1 MFIFVFFFFS
11 SRRRHTR
18 CALVTGV
25 QTCALP
31 IHKEIDVRDSLDEAW
46 LAFEA
51 EADRHGL
58 DFVNDIPGD
67 MKLMLDPYAFLTV
80 VRNLMRNA
88 AEHAAPAT
96 LRVTCLDAHS
106 LAFSDNGPGIP
117 PDELPLLFDR
127 YFSASRKDVNANASS
142 PALARRG
149 APKRPGLGPAT
160 K

>member
-31 IHKEIDVRDSLDEAW
+31 IYKEIDVRDSLDEAW

-88 AEHAAPAT
+88 AEHAAPAP
-96 LRVTCLDAHS
+96 LRVTCLAAHS
-106 LAFSDNGPGIP
+106 LA
-117 PDELPLLFDR
+117 LDR
-127 YFSASRKDVNANASS
+127 TSVV
-142 PALARRG
+142 
-149 APKRPGLGPAT
+149 
-160 K
+160 